1 MLDSMVLSG
10 DKTTHRN
17 QQKIH
22 MQHYSKRVSD
32 LVMEGHCK

>member
-1 MLDSMVLSG
+1 MLDSIVLLD

-22 MQHYSKRVSD
+22 MQHYIKRVSD